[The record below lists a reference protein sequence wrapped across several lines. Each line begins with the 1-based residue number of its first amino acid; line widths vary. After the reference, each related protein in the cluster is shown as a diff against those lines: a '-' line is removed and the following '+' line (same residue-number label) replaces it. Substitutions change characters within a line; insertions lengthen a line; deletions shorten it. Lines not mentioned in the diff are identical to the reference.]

1 MSTPA
6 VQPSTT
12 PVVRHEPAPVIGL
25 PPRRRRLRRRILL
38 LFLLLGTLALVAWG
52 GYGLYRSLSAS
63 RAVGVP
69 TTHVKRGDVTLTVS
83 AKGELRGGNS
93 EELAAPM
100 TGEGELHITS
110 LRKAGDVVKDGD
122 TVIQFD
128 TTDQVFKL
136 REAEADL
143 AESEQQ
149 VLKAKAE
156 SEAQQEE
163 NTYAVVKAKADVR
176 QAELDCRKNRMVSA
190 IAARQNE
197 LALQSAKDRL
207 AQLEQ
212 DLANFKATNQAGI
225 AIQEAARHK
234 AEVQAA
240 TARRNIESMTIR
252 THRNGYVSIRQNTN
266 VNFGYR
272 GMMLPPFRV
281 GDRVNPGMKIAE
293 IPDLRSWELGANI
306 GELDRGH
313 LAVGEKVAIQIV
325 AVPFRKYNGHIKDMG
340 GTSGPPWDRHFE
352 CKITLDDASPEL
364 RPGMNANVVVNAESL
379 QNVLSVPGQAVF
391 ESDGRTFVYVQSG
404 SGFAPADVKLVR
416 RGESQAVITGVKE
429 GQVVALANP
438 EQRSEKKSG
447 GGALQAIQK

>member
-6 VQPSTT
+6 VQPPTT
-12 PVVRHEPAPVIGL
+12 TVVRPEPAAVIGL
-25 PPRRRRLRRRILL
+25 PVRRRLPRRILL
-38 LFLLLGTLALVAWG
+38 AFFLFVTLALAAFG
-52 GYGLYRSLSAS
+52 GYRLYRSLSTS
-63 RAVGVP
+63 RAAGVP
-69 TTHVKRGDVTLTVS
+69 TTRVKRGDVTLTVS

-100 TGEGELHITS
+100 TGEGELHITV
-110 LRKAGDVVKDGD
+110 LRKAGDVVKDGE

-128 TTDQVFKL
+128 TTDQIFKL

-143 AESEQQ
+143 AEAEQQ

-190 IAARQNE
+190 IAARQND
-197 LALQSAKDRL
+197 LALQSTKDRL

-234 AEVQAA
+234 SEVQAA

-293 IPDLRSWELGANI
+293 IPDLKSWELGANI

-313 LAVGEKVAIQIV
+313 LTVGEKVAVQIV
-325 AVPFRKYNGHIKDMG
+325 AVPLRKYHGHIKDMG
-340 GTSGPPWDRHFE
+340 GTTGPPWDRHFE
-352 CKITLDDASPEL
+352 CKITLDDASAEL
-364 RPGMNANVVVNAESL
+364 RPGMNANVVINADSL
-379 QNVLSVPGQAVF
+379 QNALSVPGQAVF

-404 SGFAPADVKLVR
+404 SGFATADVKLVR

-438 EQRSEKKSG
+438 EQRSEKKGG

>member
-6 VQPSTT
+6 VQPPTT
-12 PVVRHEPAPVIGL
+12 PVVRHEPATVIGL
-25 PPRRRRLRRRILL
+25 PVRRRLRRRILL
-38 LFLLLGTLALVAWG
+38 VFFLFATLALVALG
-52 GYGLYRSLSAS
+52 GYRLYRSLSTS
-63 RAVGVP
+63 RAAGVP
-69 TTHVKRGDVTLTVS
+69 TTRVKRGDVTLTVS

-100 TGEGELHITS
+100 TGEGELHITV
-110 LRKAGDVVKDGD
+110 LRKAGEVVKNGD

-128 TTDQVFKL
+128 TTDQIFKL

-143 AESEQQ
+143 AEAEQQ

-190 IAARQNE
+190 IAARQND
-197 LALQSAKDRL
+197 LALQSTKDRL

-234 AEVQAA
+234 SEVQAA

-293 IPDLRSWELGANI
+293 IPDLKSWELGANI

-313 LAVGEKVAIQIV
+313 LTVGEKVAVQIV
-325 AVPFRKYNGHIKDMG
+325 AVPLRKYHGHIKDMG
-340 GTSGPPWDRHFE
+340 GTTGPPWDRHFE

-364 RPGMNANVVVNAESL
+364 RPGMNANVVINAESL

-404 SGFAPADVKLVR
+404 SGFATADVKLVR

-429 GQVVALANP
+429 GQIVALANP